1 MNQLEERNY
10 YEQEDELDLLDL
22 FRTIMKHKYMIAIVT
37 IVITLFMIVGGY
49 LYNKSKAITTT
60 IITLNYPGREN
71 GKTPNGALL
80 TTNEIVP
87 LDVLNNVYDKHKDII
102 KEKDKRDFINSVEL
116 VSVVPDYIKKRIEE
130 AEKKG
135 EKYIYTPSE
144 FQIVSKDN
152 KKIVDDIAN
161 ESVASF
167 IERYRPN
174 YTIQPIKIEGDY
186 DYPTVFELISDKI
199 DTLKTLVNDRDKKH
213 FISNKS
219 GYSFDKIRQNIES
232 LEKLELQDYYSY
244 YTVHNLSLDMKA
256 REVRYKSNIQVLKLQ
271 REGLIS
277 QRDTIKKMIDDY
289 RPGEKS
295 FIIGNVGELQKKLDQ
310 SDEYYGKLIDQYL
323 NLNRSIVEKE
333 QRIKKLEEENKVA
346 LVYPTEQQ
354 KEKMNLK
361 LDVLINRLN
370 SIIEDVNTINDE
382 YIRVT
387 YSNMISIT
395 APVIETTAGKPLYM
409 YLAVGII
416 LGLFTGI
423 FFSFIA
429 EFKEDYKKRYGK

>member
-22 FRTIMKHKYMIAIVT
+22 VRTLMKHKYMIAIVT

-49 LYNKSKAITTT
+49 FYNKSEAITTT

-256 REVRYKSNIQVLKLQ
+256 REVRYKSDIQVLKLQ

-289 RPGEKS
+289 RPGEKN

-409 YLAVGII
+409 YLALGII

>member
-22 FRTIMKHKYMIAIVT
+22 VRTLMKHKYMIAIVT

-49 LYNKSKAITTT
+49 FYNKSKAITTT

-395 APVIETTAGKPLYM
+395 APVIETTSGKPLYM

>member
-1 MNQLEERNY
+1 MNQLEERKKVTG
-10 YEQEDELDLLDL
+10 DENDLLCL
-22 FRTIMKHKYMIAIVT
+22 VRILMKHKHMIAVVT

-60 IITLNYPGREN
+60 VITLNYPGREN

-102 KEKDKRDFINSVEL
+102 KEKDKRDFINNIDL
-116 VSVVPDYIKKRIEE
+116 VWMIPDHIKKRIKD
-130 AEKKG
+130 AENRG
-135 EKYIYTPSE
+135 EKYNYTPSE

-256 REVRYKSNIQVLKLQ
+256 REVRYKSDIQVLKLQ

-289 RPGEKS
+289 RPGEKN

-409 YLAVGII
+409 YLALGII

>member
-22 FRTIMKHKYMIAIVT
+22 VRTLMKHKYMIAIVT
-37 IVITLFMIVGGY
+37 IIITLFMIVGGY
-49 LYNKSKAITTT
+49 FYNKSEAITTT

-395 APVIETTAGKPLYM
+395 APVIETTSGKPLYM

-429 EFKEDYKKRYGK
+429 EFKEDYKKRYAK

>member
-1 MNQLEERNY
+1 MNRLEERNY
-10 YEQEDELDLLDL
+10 YEQEDKVDLLDL
-22 FRTIMKHKYMIAIVT
+22 VRTLMKHKHMIAVVT

-60 IITLNYPGREN
+60 VITLNYPGREN

-102 KEKDKRDFINSVEL
+102 KEKDKRDFINSIDL
-116 VSVVPDYIKKRIEE
+116 VWMIPDHIKKRIKD
-130 AEKKG
+130 AENRG
-135 EKYIYTPSE
+135 EKYNYTPSE

-244 YTVHNLSLDMKA
+244 YTVHNLSLDMEA
-256 REVRYKSNIQVLKLQ
+256 REVRYKSDIQVLKLQ

-323 NLNRSIVEKE
+323 SLNKAIVEKE

-395 APVIETTAGKPLYM
+395 APVIETTSGKPLYM

>member
-22 FRTIMKHKYMIAIVT
+22 VRTLMKHKYMIAIVT

-49 LYNKSKAITTT
+49 FYNKSKAITTT

-395 APVIETTAGKPLYM
+395 APVIETTSGKPLYM

-429 EFKEDYKKRYGK
+429 EFKEDYKKRYAK

>member
-1 MNQLEERNY
+1 MNRLEERNY
-10 YEQEDELDLLDL
+10 YEQEDKLDLLDL
-22 FRTIMKHKYMIAIVT
+22 VRTLMKRKYMIAIVT
-37 IVITLFMIVGGY
+37 LIITLCMIIGGY
-49 LYNKSKAITTT
+49 LYNKSKAITT
-60 IITLNYPGREN
+60 IVITLNYPGREN

-102 KEKDKRDFINSVEL
+102 KEKDKRDFINSIDL
-116 VSVVPDYIKKRIEE
+116 VWMIPDHIKKRIKD
-130 AEKKG
+130 AENRG
-135 EKYIYTPSE
+135 EKYNYTPSE

-161 ESVASF
+161 ESLASF

-256 REVRYKSNIQVLKLQ
+256 REVRYKSDIQVLKLQ

-289 RPGEKS
+289 RPGEKN

-409 YLAVGII
+409 YLALGII

>member
-22 FRTIMKHKYMIAIVT
+22 FRTIMKHKHMIAVVT

-60 IITLNYPGREN
+60 VITLNYPGREN

-256 REVRYKSNIQVLKLQ
+256 REVRYKSDIQVLKLQ

-323 NLNRSIVEKE
+323 SLNKAIVEKE

-409 YLAVGII
+409 YLALGII
-416 LGLFTGI
+416 LGFFTGI

-429 EFKEDYKKRYGK
+429 KFKEDYKKRYGK

>member
-22 FRTIMKHKYMIAIVT
+22 VRTLMKHKYMIAIVT

-49 LYNKSKAITTT
+49 FYNKSKAITTT

-144 FQIVSKDN
+144 FQILSKDN

-256 REVRYKSNIQVLKLQ
+256 REVRYKSDIQVLKLQ

-395 APVIETTAGKPLYM
+395 APVIETTSGKPLYM
-409 YLAVGII
+409 YLALGII

>member
-22 FRTIMKHKYMIAIVT
+22 VRTLMKHKYMIAIVT

-49 LYNKSKAITTT
+49 FYNKSKAITTT

-256 REVRYKSNIQVLKLQ
+256 REVRYKSDIQVLKLQ

-295 FIIGNVGELQKKLDQ
+295 FIIGNVGEQQKKLDQ

-409 YLAVGII
+409 YLALGII

>member
-22 FRTIMKHKYMIAIVT
+22 VRTLMKHKYMIAIVT
-37 IVITLFMIVGGY
+37 IVITLFMIVGSY
-49 LYNKSKAITTT
+49 FYNKSKAITTT

-256 REVRYKSNIQVLKLQ
+256 REVRYKSDIQVLKLQ

-323 NLNRSIVEKE
+323 SLNKAIVEKE

-395 APVIETTAGKPLYM
+395 APVIETTSGKPLYI